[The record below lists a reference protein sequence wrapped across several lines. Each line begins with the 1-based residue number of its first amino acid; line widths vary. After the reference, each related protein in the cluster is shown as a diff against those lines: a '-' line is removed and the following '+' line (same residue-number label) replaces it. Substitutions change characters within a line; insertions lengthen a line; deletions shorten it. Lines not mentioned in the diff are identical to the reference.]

1 MKIGDLVRF
10 TIDTWSSCG
19 PIDCGEIGLII
30 ETTEDDEVIVF
41 LRGWELKGDPS
52 FLEVINE
59 SR

>member
-41 LRGWELKGDPS
+41 L
-52 FLEVINE
+52 
-59 SR
+59 